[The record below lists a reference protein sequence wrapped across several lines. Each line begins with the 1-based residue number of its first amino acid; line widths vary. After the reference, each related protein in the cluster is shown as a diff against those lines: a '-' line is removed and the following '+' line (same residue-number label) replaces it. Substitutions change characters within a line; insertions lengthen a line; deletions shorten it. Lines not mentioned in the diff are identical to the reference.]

1 MAQKLRNPL
10 AQGLGLVLQHLRDQ
24 MGGVSSTEVAGRL
37 GLAASHYRMIEAG
50 SAILQPARA
59 MRVVQTFEGLEFIP
73 LCQVLVCVQILDS
86 VRRSAA
92 DMRTTAELLA
102 EHNPQMS
109 GVLDKLAGLWPTV
122 ENGGPGAV
130 ARAIGSDGL
139 REELERFLTTE
150 PVTFTGSEIDSFMS
164 PTYER
169 PLSGRL
175 YGKIGNILQGVAP
188 FYLDTVLQLID
199 NLRNV
204 TPRVTAEELARWEL
218 LHKNRFSHIIGIVR
232 RPEIILDVS
241 TFDYSYLWDDSF
253 EKILI
258 IHRDGPPGGAGAIH
272 RRIAELLKT
281 RFERERL
288 RYERELAGFDEVMNA
303 KFRIEHGPGR
313 ADEIDEI
320 LLYRGVPMN
329 NLWIYIMASG
339 YVVPFIDN
347 ATVDSDTKG
356 LYGTS
361 LGYDETSEKLIKI
374 RKLFSD
380 IGLSL

>member
-1 MAQKLRNPL
+1 MARRLRNPL
-10 AQGLGLVLQHLRDQ
+10 AQGLGLVLRGMRDR
-24 MGGVSSTEVAGRL
+24 MGPVSSSEVAGRL

-73 LCQVLVCVQILDS
+73 LCQVLVCIQILDS
-86 VRRSAA
+86 LKRSVA
-92 DMRTTAELLA
+92 DMRTTAKLLS
-102 EHNPQMS
+102 ERNPQMS
-109 GVLDKLAGLWPTV
+109 GVFGKLAALWPTV
-122 ENGGPGAV
+122 EKAGPGEV
-130 ARAIGSDGL
+130 ARAIGTDGL
-139 REELERFLTTE
+139 RDELERFLTTE

-164 PTYER
+164 PTYKR

-204 TPRVTAEELARWEL
+204 TPRVTADELARWER
-218 LHKNRFSHIIGIVR
+218 LHRNRFSHIIGVVR
-232 RPEIILDVS
+232 DPEIILDVS
-241 TFDYSYLWDDSF
+241 TFDYNYLWDESF
-253 EKILI
+253 EKIVI
-258 IHRDGPPGGAGAIH
+258 IYRDGPTDRAGAVH
-272 RRIAELLKT
+272 GRIAELLKT

-288 RYERELAGFDEVMNA
+288 RYERELACFDEVMNA
-303 KFRIEHGPGR
+303 KFRIEPAPGG
-313 ADEIDEI
+313 ADEIDRI
-320 LLYRGVPMN
+320 LQYRAVAMN
-329 NLWIYIMASG
+329 NLWIYIMSSG

-347 ATVDSDTKG
+347 ATVDSGAKW

-361 LGYDETSEKLIKI
+361 LGYDETGEKLIKI